1 MTDTADP
8 GPDATIGERLDA
20 TTSEAGETAVERSA
34 TAPPARA
41 ADGPP
46 DSGIV
51 IPSSTGLEDDD
62 PRREKRA
69 ERAVSLLFQLS
80 AVTTIGFLVVY
91 WVGNVHKQ
99 TYTPWLGGLIGVSLT
114 LIGAGFILW
123 AKTLFPDEEA
133 VQERHSLYDEREHQV
148 TGEVL
153 MSGLAETQ
161 VFKRPLLRRSL
172 LGSVTLLGLPAVF
185 VLRSLAP
192 TQPRKAFEHTHW
204 QPNDRLFDAEKAM
217 PIQLDDD
224 TKGIVLPIGG
234 FVTVVP
240 ESAFTYVDTK
250 DTEGKVLEHDL
261 VLDQEVA
268 ADSVTMLIRI
278 RPDDFRGPRTI
289 RKDTVEGHVAYSKLC
304 THLGCPVSLYEQQT
318 HKLLCPCHQSQFLVT
333 EGARPVFGPAARSL
347 PQLAIY
353 VDSEGFF
360 RARGDFNQP
369 VGPGYWERS

>member
-1 MTDTADP
+1 MSDTPDP
-8 GPDATIGERLDA
+8 GPENTIGERLDA
-20 TTSEAGETAVERSA
+20 PEASDSTALERSA
-34 TAPPARA
+34 AAPPARS

-51 IPSSTGLEDDD
+51 LPDTGGVEDDD

-69 ERAVSLLFQLS
+69 EILVSACFQIS

-99 TYTPWLGGLIGVSLT
+99 DYTPALGTLIGLSLV

-133 VQERHSLYDEREHQV
+133 VQERHTLYDERENQV
-148 TGEVL
+148 TAEVL
-153 MSGLAETQ
+153 MAGLAETQ

-172 LGSVTLLGLPAVF
+172 LGSVGLLGLPAVF

-204 QPNDRLFDAEKAM
+204 KPNDRLFDAEKVQ
-217 PIQLDDD
+217 PIQISDAS
-224 TKGIVLPIGG
+224 KGIVLPIGG

-240 ESAFTYVDTK
+240 ESAFTYDETRDTAGNIIER
-250 DTEGKVLEHDL
+250 TA

-278 RPDDFRGPRTI
+278 RPDEFVGSRTN
-289 RKDTVEGHVAYSKLC
+289 RAETVEGHVAYSKLC

-353 VDSEGFF
+353 VDDEGYF